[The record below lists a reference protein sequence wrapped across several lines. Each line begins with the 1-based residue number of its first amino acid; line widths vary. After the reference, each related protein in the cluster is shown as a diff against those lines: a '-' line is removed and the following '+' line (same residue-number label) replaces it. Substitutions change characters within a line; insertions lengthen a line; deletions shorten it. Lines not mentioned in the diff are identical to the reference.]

1 MIVIVV
7 AATAIERAAPLH
19 FLAGYRKRRLNQAV
33 SVLIS
38 GGPIGAAIIGWY
50 LSLVSLSN
58 V

>member
-38 GGPIGAAIIGWY
+38 GGPIGAAIIRMVLELG
-50 LSLVSLSN
+50 
-58 V
+58 